1 MACLF
6 QTLSQLWQFKE
17 TDSNSTR
24 QLGLTFA
31 AEGGMP
37 NSAAQQL

>member
-24 QLGLTFA
+24 QLGFTLA

-37 NSAAQQL
+37 NTTPQQL